1 MLAAAQTALAAADV
15 NGHHQVSATRHAT
28 YISAVGTCAQS
39 VHHALPV
46 NRLPKRINSLIN
58 SLHAET
64 CERGGNTSVN
74 SYSTRSHRWIKSL
87 VA

>member
-1 MLAAAQTALAAADV
+1 MLAAARTALAAADV
-15 NGHHQVSATRHAT
+15 NGHHHVSATRHAT

-46 NRLPKRINSLIN
+46 NRLPKRINSL
-58 SLHAET
+58 HAKT